1 METNNK
7 RIDEL
12 ANIEISNAIA
22 LLEECVVNGNSS
34 SGSLY
39 AWFLAGQGSIES
51 TIQELKF
58 RLEDELN
65 ESD

>member
-1 METNNK
+1 VEINNK
-7 RIDEL
+7 RINKL

-22 LLEECVVNGNSS
+22 LLEECVVNGNRSP
-34 SGSLY
+34 GSLY

-51 TIQELKF
+51 TIRELKF

-65 ESD
+65 E